1 MTRRRP
7 RLASTLLLTAATAAT
22 ALTSGCATLGLEHPP
37 TAAPATPTVE
47 RSSAKPSAPA
57 ASAGLTKA
65 QAQAALIT
73 ERDLGAP
80 WTPTRGAATWRDGML
95 KATASPAD
103 CGRLLDDLYADE
115 LLGGPV
121 RAVVALDDPDSGA
134 QLRYQLTGSRPADV
148 DRTLARLR
156 ALPQTCARFTAKGAG
171 DAVLDVQVS
180 ELPLPE
186 VGDARQGL
194 RVTVTRLAGAAE
206 NTPENTGQNPGQDA
220 AENADGDPT
229 VLTLDVAA
237 VRAGEDA
244 FALTNG
250 GLGDVPNAATQAAV
264 QLGVS
269 RLTDVRKQ
277 GRVQI

>member
-1 MTRRRP
+1 MTRRP
-7 RLASTLLLTAATAAT
+7 LLASTLLLTAVT

-57 ASAGLTKA
+57 ASKGLTKA

-103 CGRLLDDLYADE
+103 CQRLLDDLYADE
-115 LLGGPV
+115 LLGGPA

-134 QLRYQLTGSRPADV
+134 QLRYQLTASRPADV
-148 DRTLARLR
+148 DRSLARLR
-156 ALPQTCARFTAKGAG
+156 TLPQTCARFTAKAAG

-186 VGDARQGL
+186 VGDVRQGL
-194 RVTVTRLAGAAE
+194 RVTLTRWAGAAE
-206 NTPENTGQNPGQDA
+206 NAG
-220 AENADGDPT
+220 ENAGENLGGNPT

-244 FALTNG
+244 FTLTNG
-250 GLGDVPNAATQAAV
+250 GLDDAPNAATQAAV
-264 QLGVS
+264 QLGVR
-269 RLTDVRKQ
+269 RLEDVRKQ
-277 GRVQI
+277 GQVQI

>member
-7 RLASTLLLTAATAAT
+7 LLASSLLLTAVT
-22 ALTSGCATLGLEHPP
+22 ALTAVASGCGTLGLEHPP
-37 TAAPATPTVE
+37 TAAPAAPTVE
-47 RSSAKPSAPA
+47 RKSAKPSAPA
-57 ASAGLTKA
+57 AASAGLTEA

-103 CGRLLDDLYADE
+103 CRRLLDDLYADE
-115 LLGGPV
+115 LLGGPP
-121 RAVVALDDPDSGA
+121 RAVVAFDDPDTGA
-134 QLRYQLTGSRPADV
+134 QLRYQLTGSRPTDV

-156 ALPQTCARFTAKGAG
+156 TLPQTCARFTAKAAG
-171 DAVLDVQVS
+171 NAVLDVQVS

-186 VGDARQGL
+186 VGDVRQGL
-194 RVTVTRLAGAAE
+194 RVTLTRWGSAG
-206 NTPENTGQNPGQDA
+206 ENTGASTEENAREYA
-220 AENADGDPT
+220 AENAGTPM

-237 VRAGEDA
+237 VRTGEDA

-250 GLGDVPNAATQAAV
+250 GLRDAPNAATQAAV

-269 RLTDVRKQ
+269 RLADVRNKA
-277 GRVQI
+277 RVQV

>member
-1 MTRRRP
+1 MTRP
-7 RLASTLLLTAATAAT
+7 PLLASTLLLTAVT

-57 ASAGLTKA
+57 ASKGLTKA

-73 ERDLGAP
+73 DRDLGAP

-95 KATASPAD
+95 KVTASPAD
-103 CGRLLDDLYADE
+103 CQRLLDDLYADE

-134 QLRYQLTGSRPADV
+134 QLRYQLTGSRPTDV
-148 DRTLARLR
+148 DHSLARLR
-156 ALPQTCARFTAKGAG
+156 TLPQTCARFTAKAAD

-186 VGDARQGL
+186 VGDVRQGL
-194 RVTVTRLAGAAE
+194 RVTLTRWAGA
-206 NTPENTGQNPGQDA
+206 G
-220 AENADGDPT
+220 ENAGESAGGDPT

-250 GLGDVPNAATQAAV
+250 GLDDAPNAATQAAV
-264 QLGVS
+264 QLGVR
-269 RLTDVRKQ
+269 RLEDVRKQ
-277 GRVQI
+277 GQVRI